1 MRISLKKIFK
11 IAYWI
16 AATIAIVI
24 AVAACDKK
32 AETPRVTS
40 PFQPTATIQEL
51 MISVIDPNVD
61 PIWNSIQTISTAAGI
76 EEKKPATD
84 EEWTVLKNH
93 AIALREVS
101 NLLVIE
107 GRKVANSSTSTIAAE
122 LGPLEIAKL
131 IASNRPAFIKNAHDL
146 HAAVTLAINAIDA
159 KDVAALEA
167 AGGIIDEACEKC
179 HSQFWYPGDKAP
191 TH

>member
-1 MRISLKKIFK
+1 MRINLTITFK
-11 IAYWI
+11 IASKLTS
-16 AATIAIVI
+16 AIAIVI

-32 AETPRVTS
+32 VETPKAIS

-76 EEKKPATD
+76 EEKKPVSD
-84 EEWTVLKNH
+84 EEWLVLKHH

-107 GRKVANSSTSTIAAE
+107 DRKVANSSTSTVAAE
-122 LGPLEIAKL
+122 LSPFEIAKL
-131 IASNRPAFIKNAHDL
+131 IASNRPAFIQNAHDL
-146 HAAVTLAINAIDA
+146 HDAVTLAIDAIDT

-167 AGGIIDEACEKC
+167 AGGIIDAACEKC
-179 HSQFWYPGDKAP
+179 HAQFWYPGDKVP
-191 TH
+191 TQ